1 MTAVNRLSPREK
13 QQGWLLL
20 AVLVVV
26 LLVAAGAAMLMSQAQ
41 LGLRS
46 ARQEH
51 QALQQRIDLWPPML
65 ANTEYSRKGDDVE

>member
-1 MTAVNRLSPREK
+1 
-13 QQGWLLL
+13 
-20 AVLVVV
+20 VV

-65 ANTEYSRKGDDVE
+65 ANREYSRKGDDVE